1 MAKTF
6 TTMVGLTNYLES
18 ACEEAVKITCEMLL
32 GKLQNLIMSEY
43 YDSYDNQKY
52 DRTYQF
58 YRSAMTKMLS
68 KNIGEIF
75 MDASAMNYPFSGWGW
90 GWTGE
95 QQIEEGNKGIHGG
108 WSTNES
114 KSHHYWSEFEEYCNQ
129 NAIKLLKQN
138 LVAQGLTLSK

>member
-6 TTMVGLTNYLES
+6 TTMVGLENYLEN
-18 ACEEAVKITCEMLL
+18 ACEKAVKITCEMLL

-43 YDSYDNQKY
+43 YDAYDNKTY

-58 YRSAMTKMLS
+58 YRSAMMQMLS
-68 KNIGEIF
+68 KNVGEIF
-75 MDASAMNYPFSGWGW
+75 MDSSAMNYPFSGWGW
-90 GWTGE
+90 GWTGDL
-95 QQIEEGNKGIHGG
+95 QLEEGNKGIHGG

-114 KSHHYWSEFEEYCNQ
+114 KSHHYWKSFEEYCNT
-129 NAIKLLKQN
+129 NAIKLLRQN